1 MRVTN
6 LKPALVS
13 VCSAL
18 LASLCCLLPLAVM
31 ILGLGSGAFMALTMR
46 YQAILLPLGILGVT
60 VGYVLYLRE
69 RRRCRSLACTM
80 AGSRLNLV
88 ALLIATLVIVGELAL
103 VVFPGAASTLF
114 THAMVVA
121 ADRPER
127 FAAQGSI
134 VAVDDEKHTVT
145 IAHGDIPELM
155 SPMTMVFPVASPELL
170 TGIVPGD
177 RVQFHLLRTPTSLMV
192 VELAKDVSAGE
203 AQLIFDVRGM
213 T

>member
-1 MRVTN
+1 MRVTD

-31 ILGLGSGAFMALTMR
+31 VLGLGSGAFMALTMR
-46 YQAILLPLGILGVT
+46 YQAILLPLGILGVAA
-60 VGYVLYLRE
+60 GYVLYLRE
-69 RRRCRSLACTM
+69 RRRCRSLACAM

-88 ALLIATLVIVGELAL
+88 ALLMATLFLLGELAL

-114 THAMVVA
+114 TRAMVVA

-134 VAVDDEKHTVT
+134 VAVDHEKHTAT
-145 IAHGDIPELM
+145 IAHGDIPGLM
-155 SPMTMVFPVASPELL
+155 SPMTMVFPVESPALL

-177 RVQFHLLRTPTSLMV
+177 RVRFHLLRTPSSLMV
-192 VELAKDVSAGE
+192 VELAKDASAGE

>member
-1 MRVTN
+1 MRVTD

-31 ILGLGSGAFMALTMR
+31 LLGLGSGAFMALTMR
-46 YQAILLPLGILGVT
+46 YQVVLLPLGILGVAA
-60 VGYVLYLRE
+60 GYGLYLRE
-69 RRRCRSLACTM
+69 RRRCHSLACSM

-88 ALLIATLVIVGELAL
+88 ALLMATLVLMVELVL
-103 VVFPGAASTLF
+103 VIFPGAASTLF
-114 THAMVVA
+114 TRAMVVA

-127 FAAQGSI
+127 FAAQGRI

-145 IAHGDIPELM
+145 IAHGDIPGLM
-155 SPMTMVFPVASPELL
+155 SPMTMVFPVASPQLL
-170 TGIVPGD
+170 TGIVPSD
-177 RVQFHLLRTPTSLMV
+177 RVRFHLLRTPTSLVV

-203 AQLIFDVRGM
+203 TQLTFDVRGM

>member
-13 VCSAL
+13 VGSAL

-46 YQAILLPLGILGVT
+46 YQAILLPLGILGVAA
-60 VGYVLYLRE
+60 GYVLYLRE
-69 RRRCRSLACTM
+69 RRRCRALACTM

-88 ALLIATLVIVGELAL
+88 VLLMATLVLMGELAL
-103 VVFPGAASTLF
+103 VVFPDAASTLF
-114 THAMVVA
+114 TRAVIAA

-145 IAHGDIPELM
+145 IAHGDIPGLM
-155 SPMTMVFPVASPELL
+155 SPMTMAFPVASPELL

-177 RVQFHLLRTPTSLMV
+177 WVRFHLLRTPTSLMV
-192 VELAKDVSAGE
+192 VELAKDVSVGE
-203 AQLIFDVRGM
+203 ARLIFDVRGM

>member
-1 MRVTN
+1 MRITN

-31 ILGLGSGAFMALTMR
+31 VLGLGSGAFMALTMR
-46 YQAILLPLGILGVT
+46 YQVILLPLGILGVAA
-60 VGYVLYLRE
+60 GYVLYLRE
-69 RRRCRSLACTM
+69 RRRCRSLACAM

-88 ALLIATLVIVGELAL
+88 VLLIATLVLVGELAL
-103 VVFPGAASTLF
+103 VVFPGVASTLF
-114 THAMVVA
+114 TRAMVVA

-134 VAVDDEKHTVT
+134 IAVNDEKHTVT
-145 IAHGDIPELM
+145 IAHGDITGLM
-155 SPMTMVFPVASPELL
+155 SPMTMVFSVESPALL

-177 RVQFHLLRTPTSLMV
+177 RVRFHLLRTSTSLMV
-192 VELAKDVSAGE
+192 VDLAKDVSVGE